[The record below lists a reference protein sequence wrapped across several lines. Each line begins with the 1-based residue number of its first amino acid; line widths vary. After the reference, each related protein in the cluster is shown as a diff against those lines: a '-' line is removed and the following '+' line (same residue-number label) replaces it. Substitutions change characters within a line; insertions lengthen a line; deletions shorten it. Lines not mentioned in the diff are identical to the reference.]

1 MMKSLKKRTE
11 QEVDKI
17 INDSINGLD
26 IEELAELCK
35 QVSEKHLDPDN
46 ELYKYYHELVE
57 KLKQKHKT

>member
-1 MMKSLKKRTE
+1 MKGLKKRTE

-35 QVSEKHLDPDN
+35 QVSEKHLKPTD
-46 ELYKYYHELVE
+46 ELYIYYHELVD
-57 KLKQKHKT
+57 KLKK